1 VAEPLDA
8 DLLARARGGDS
19 AALETLVTRY
29 QPVVYRFGLRMCGD
43 ADAAGDVLQDTLL
56 SLARSVTTFR
66 GESSLSTWL
75 YTVARRAC
83 LKKRRRRAL
92 EPARQESLQ
101 ALTDG
106 DLETLAAA
114 GPDPEQALSG
124 RETRAALDAALATLK
139 SADREV
145 LVLRD
150 VEGLTAPEVA
160 GVLGVGVAAVKS
172 RLHRARLAMRERL
185 EPAIGST
192 PAAADGQCPDVL
204 PLLSRHLEGDLAAS
218 ACAEMTAHVERCPRC
233 RAACDSLKRALALC
247 RDAPAPAPPEA
258 VGAAVRDAIRIF
270 LASQS
275 GRRLPPRGA

>member
-1 VAEPLDA
+1 VVESLDA

-114 GPDPEQALSG
+114 GQDPEQALSG
-124 RETRAALDAALATLK
+124 RESRAALDAALATLRP
-139 SADREV
+139 ADREV

-185 EPAIGST
+185 EPAIGS
-192 PAAADGQCPDVL
+192 AAAVGQCPDVL

-233 RAACDSLKRALALC
+233 RAACESLKRVLALC
-247 RDAPAPAPPEA
+247 RDAPVPAPPAA

-270 LASQS
+270 LAAQS